1 METGIVEWYGGGG
14 KKVWSLFVQGW
25 QRVFASQKGKEVKKV
40 LVDNYPM
47 SILRNAK
54 TKTSGKYAFLKM
66 FCIMFYE
73 FSRAHGWGEGGGK
86 KVFDIDFSHLSTP
99 SPLLVLDDNCSLNTH
114 TFLKLF

>member
-1 METGIVEWYGGGG
+1 MNLISDRFSTASIKYLNLPSPV
-14 KKVWSLFVQGW
+14 FGW

-73 FSRAHGWGEGGGK
+73 FSRAHGWGEGGGQK
-86 KVFDIDFSHLSTP
+86 SF
-99 SPLLVLDDNCSLNTH
+99 
-114 TFLKLF
+114 

>member
-1 METGIVEWYGGGG
+1 MGGRG

-73 FSRAHGWGEGGGK
+73 FSRAHGWGEGGGAK
-86 KVFDIDFSHLSTP
+86 KFLIST
-99 SPLLVLDDNCSLNTH
+99 SLIYRPPPPYSC
-114 TFLKLF
+114 